1 MKFIIVLLT
10 CCSFSVF
17 AQQARIFPQ
26 PNQLIETPG
35 DFNFN
40 GQLTVQNAP
49 LFLEVAPYLQQL
61 FAREKGIELTT
72 SATNFSVSLQ
82 QNSQLPKEAYQ
93 LKINQSGVFIQFA
106 DKNGLL
112 YAFQSLQQWM
122 TNKQTIKGV
131 QINDVPRFSYRG
143 THLDCARHFYTIAE
157 LKQFIDELA
166 LLKFNRFHWHLT
178 DDQGWRLEIVQF
190 PKLTAI
196 GAWRD
201 STIIG
206 HYSANPRV
214 YEKKRY
220 GGSYTQE
227 EAKELVQYAAIRG
240 ITIVPEIELPGHAR
254 AALAAYPEL
263 GCTGE
268 QLPVPGL
275 WGVFDDV
282 FCPTDETLDFLKKV
296 LDEVVAI
303 FPSETIHIG
312 GDEVPKTRWN
322 NCDKCK
328 HQREAHGLKDAH
340 ELQSY
345 VISQMEQHLRAKGR
359 KIIGWDEILE
369 GGLADNAQVMSWR
382 GVDGG
387 IAAAKA
393 KHHVVMSPVS
403 HCYFD
408 YYQSSHAD
416 EPLAIGGLLTLEK
429 VYSYEPI
436 PKELSKEEAAFILG
450 AQANIWTE
458 YLPEFK
464 DVQYNTF
471 PRLIAMAQVNWTNI
485 KPSYESFVEEMN
497 RWYLPQLNARGVNYS
512 RAFLDPNLTIIETNN
527 GLDLKANVPL
537 SGVDLKYGDQSFEAL
552 PLERTATKIIR
563 VFPITTW
570 YQGKEHR
577 TANFSYWTHLATGRK
592 VTFQTLPDEKYNYHG
607 DLALTDGVVGGTPW
621 RGDQWLGFLN
631 DTVVFTLDLAAA
643 TDFKQLEMG
652 MLNEPNSWI
661 YRPQSVLIEISSD
674 GKKFKTY
681 KKQQITTDKLDITQ
695 QATARFIRVTLINLP
710 LIPEGDPGAGYI
722 PWTFVDELI
731 ITR

>member
-1 MKFIIVLLT
+1 MKLL
-10 CCSFSVF
+10 SFLLFFFSFVSF
-17 AQQARIFPQ
+17 GQQSRIFPQ
-26 PNQLIETPG
+26 PNQLTETAEVFLFDG
-35 DFNFN
+35 SLTIQNNSDFIA
-40 GQLTVQNAP
+40 V
-49 LFLEVAPYLQQL
+49 VPYLQQL
-61 FAREKGIELTT
+61 FAHDNSISLTPA
-72 SATNFSVSLQ
+72 ATNYSVSLH
-82 QNSQLPKEAYQ
+82 NNNQLKSEAYQ
-93 LKINQSGVFIQFA
+93 LTVSSTGIAIAYA

-112 YAFQSLQQWM
+112 YAFQSLNQWI
-122 TNKQTIKGV
+122 TNKQKIQGV
-131 QINDVPRFSYRG
+131 IISDSPRFSYRG
-143 THLDCARHFYTIAE
+143 THLDCARHYYSIQE
-157 LKQFIDELA
+157 LKQFIDEQA
-166 LLKFNRFHWHLT
+166 RLKFNRFHWHLT
-178 DDQGWRLEIVQF
+178 DDQGWRLEIKQF

-201 STIIG
+201 STIVG
-206 HYSANPRV
+206 HYSAFPRV

-220 GGSYTQE
+220 GGFYTQE
-227 EAKELVQYAAIRG
+227 EARELVRYAAMRG

-254 AALAAYPEL
+254 AALAAYPNL
-263 GCTGE
+263 GCTGQ

-282 FCPTDETLDFLKKV
+282 FCPTDETIDFLKKV

-322 NCDKCK
+322 NCEKCK
-328 HQREAHGLKDAH
+328 HQREVHGLKDAH

-345 VISQMEQHLRAKGR
+345 VISQMEQHLRLKGR

-369 GGLADNAQVMSWR
+369 GGLAENAQVMSWR

-387 IAAAKA
+387 IAAAKT

-436 PKELSKEEAAFILG
+436 PKELSPDEAAFILG

-464 DVQYNTF
+464 DVLYNTF
-471 PRLIAMAQVNWTNI
+471 PRLIAMAQVNWTI
-485 KPSYESFVEEMN
+485 HKPSYERFVEAMN
-497 RWYLPQLNARGVNYS
+497 RSYLPQLKQRGINYS
-512 RAFLDPNLTIIETNN
+512 LAFLDPNLSLTAVPN
-527 GLDLKANVPL
+527 GFELSANVPL
-537 SGVDLKYGDQSFEAL
+537 TGVVLKYGDQAFEQL
-552 PLERTATKIIR
+552 PLERTASKINRI
-563 VFPITTW
+563 FPITTW
-570 YQGKEHR
+570 YQGSAIR

-592 VTFQTLPDEKYNYHG
+592 VTFQTPPDEKYNYRG
-607 DLALTDGVVGGTPW
+607 ELALTDGVVGGTPW

-631 DTVVFTLDLAAA
+631 DTVVFTLDLEAV
-643 TDFKQLEMG
+643 TEFKQLEMG

-661 YRPQSVLIEISSD
+661 YRPKSVQVEISND
-674 GKKFKTY
+674 GKNFKQYSNT
-681 KKQQITTDKLDITQ
+681 QQTTDKLTV
-695 QATARFIRVTLINLP
+695 TKTKSARYLRFTLINLP
-710 LIPEGDPGAGYI
+710 LIPEGDPGAGYV

-731 ITR
+731 LTR

>member
-26 PNQLIETPG
+26 PNKLTETTG
-35 DFNFN
+35 DFNFD
-40 GQLTVQNAP
+40 GVLTVQNNP
-49 LFLEVAPYLQQL
+49 VFLEVAPYLQLL
-61 FAREKGIELTT
+61 FANDKGVSLVPTT
-72 SATNFSVSLQ
+72 TNFSVAIRSNL
-82 QNSQLPKEAYQ
+82 LLKEEAYQ
-93 LKINQSGVFIQFA
+93 LTVGTDGIVIEYM
-106 DKNGLL
+106 DRNGLL
-112 YAFQSLQQWM
+112 YAFQSLNQWI
-122 TNKQTIKGV
+122 TNKQTIQGV
-131 QINDVPRFSYRG
+131 AINDAPRFSYRG

-201 STIIG
+201 STIVG
-206 HYSANPRV
+206 HYSAHPRV

-220 GGSYTQE
+220 GGFYTQD
-227 EAKELVQYAAIRG
+227 EAKELVQYAAMRG

-322 NCDKCK
+322 NCEKCK
-328 HQREAHGLKDAH
+328 HQREVHDLKDAH

-345 VISQMEQHLRAKGR
+345 VISQMEQYLRAKGR

-436 PKELSKEEAAFILG
+436 PKELSKEEAAFIMG

-458 YLPEFK
+458 YLPDFK
-464 DVQYNTF
+464 DVMYNTF
-471 PRLIAMAQVNWTNI
+471 PRLIAMAQVNWTI
-485 KPSYESFVEEMN
+485 QKPSYERFVEAMN
-497 RWYLPQLNARGVNYS
+497 RSYLPQLKQRGINYS
-512 RAFLDPNLTIIETNN
+512 LAFLDPNLTLTAVPN
-527 GLDLKANVPL
+527 GFELRANVPL
-537 SGVDLKYGDQSFEAL
+537 TGVVLKYGDEAFEQL
-552 PLERTATKIIR
+552 PLERTASKKNR

-570 YQGKEHR
+570 YQGKAIR

-607 DLALTDGVVGGTPW
+607 DVALTDGVVGGTPW

-661 YRPQSVLIEISSD
+661 YRPQTVHIEISSD
-674 GKKFKTY
+674 GKQFKTY
-681 KKQQITTDKLDITQ
+681 QQQQITADKLTILK
-695 QATARFIRVTLINLP
+695 QASARFIRVTLINLP

>member
-1 MKFIIVLLT
+1 MKLIIALLT
-10 CCSFSVF
+10 CCSITAF
-17 AQQARIFPQ
+17 AQQSRIFPQ
-26 PNQLIETPG
+26 PNKITETTG
-35 DFNFN
+35 DFVFN
-40 GQLTVQNAP
+40 GTLTVQNNP
-49 LFLEVAPYLQQL
+49 VFMEVAPYLQQL
-61 FAREKGIELTT
+61 FAAEKGVSLIPST
-72 SATNFSVSLQ
+72 TNFSVSVRSNL
-82 QNSQLPKEAYQ
+82 LIKAEGYQ
-93 LKINQSGVFIQFA
+93 LTVGSEGIVIEYN
-106 DKNGLL
+106 DRNGLL

-122 TNKQTIKGV
+122 TNKHTIKGV
-131 QINDVPRFSYRG
+131 QINDAPRFSYRG
-143 THLDCARHFYTIAE
+143 THLDCARHFYTITE
-157 LKQFIDELA
+157 IKQFIDELA

-178 DDQGWRLEIVQF
+178 DDQGWRLEIKQF
-190 PKLTAI
+190 PKLTAV

-206 HYSANPRV
+206 HYSAFPRV

-220 GGSYTQE
+220 GGFYTQE
-227 EAKELVQYAAIRG
+227 EAKELVQYATMRG

-254 AALAAYPEL
+254 AALAAYPNF

-322 NCDKCK
+322 NCEKCK
-328 HQREAHGLKDAH
+328 HQREVHGLKDAH

-345 VISQMEQHLRAKGR
+345 VISQMEQHLRLKGR

-436 PKELSKEEAAFILG
+436 PKELSSEEATFILG

-464 DVQYNTF
+464 DVLYNTF
-471 PRLIAMAQVNWTNI
+471 PRLIAMAQVNWTMD
-485 KPSYESFVEEMN
+485 KPSYERFVEAMN
-497 RWYLPQLNARGVNYS
+497 RSYLPQLKQRGINYS
-512 RAFLDPNLTIIETNN
+512 LAFLDPNLSLTAVPN
-527 GLDLKANVPL
+527 GFELSANVPL
-537 SGVDLKYGDQSFEAL
+537 TGVVLKYGDQAFEQL
-552 PLERTATKIIR
+552 PLERTVSKTNR

-570 YQGKEHR
+570 YQGKAIR

-592 VTFQTLPDEKYNYHG
+592 VTFQTMPDEKYNYRG
-607 DLALTDGVVGGTPW
+607 ELALTDGVVGGTPW

-631 DTVVFTLDLAAA
+631 DTVVFTLDLEAV
-643 TDFKQLEMG
+643 TEFKQLEMG

-661 YRPQSVLIEISSD
+661 YRPQSVHIEISTD
-674 GKKFKTY
+674 AENFKTY
-681 KKQQITTDKLDITQ
+681 NQQQITTDKLIVTKQ
-695 QATARFIRVTLINLP
+695 QTARFIRVSLFNLP

-731 ITR
+731 LTR

>member
-1 MKFIIVLLT
+1 MKFIIALLT
-10 CCSFSVF
+10 CCSISVV
-17 AQQARIFPQ
+17 AQQSRIFPQ
-26 PNQLIETPG
+26 PNQLIESPG
-35 DFNFN
+35 DYNFK
-40 GQLTVQNAP
+40 GQLTVQNTP
-49 LFLEVAPYLQQL
+49 LFLEIAPYLQQL
-61 FAREKGIELTT
+61 FAREKGIQLVSSE
-72 SATNFSVSLQ
+72 TNFSVALQ
-82 QNSQLPKEAYQ
+82 QNTQLPSEAYQ
-93 LKINQSGVFIQFA
+93 LKINQSGVFIQYA

-112 YAFQSLQQWM
+112 YAFQSLQQWV
-122 TNKQTIKGV
+122 TNNQTIKGV
-131 QINDVPRFSYRG
+131 LINDAPRFTYRG
-143 THLDCARHFYTIAE
+143 MHLDCARHFYTIAE
-157 LKQFIDELA
+157 LKQLIDELA

-178 DDQGWRLEIVQF
+178 DDQGWRLEIKQF

-220 GGSYTQE
+220 GGFYTQD
-227 EAKELVQYAAIRG
+227 EAKELVQYAALRG

-263 GCTGE
+263 GCTGK

-328 HQREAHGLKDAH
+328 HKRDVHGLKDAH
-340 ELQSY
+340 ELQSF
-345 VISQMEQHLRAKGR
+345 VIGQMEKHLRTKGR

-458 YLPEFK
+458 YLPDFK

-471 PRLIAMAQVNWTNI
+471 PRLIAMAQVNWTTI
-485 KPSYESFVEEMN
+485 KPPYDVFVEEMN
-497 RWYLPQLNARGVNYS
+497 RWYLPQFGARGINYS
-512 RAFLDPNLTIIETNN
+512 RAFLDPNLTIVATPN

-537 SGVDLKYGDQSFEAL
+537 SGVDLKYGDQLFEAL
-552 PLERTATKIIR
+552 PLERTATKINR

-577 TANFSYWTHLATGRK
+577 TANFSYWTHLATGRE
-592 VTFQTLPDEKYNYHG
+592 VTFQTMPDEKYNYRG
-607 DLALTDGVVGGTPW
+607 PLALTDGVVGGTPW

-631 DTVVFTLDLAAA
+631 DTVMFTLDLAAI
-643 TDFKQLEMG
+643 TDFSSIEMG

-661 YRPQSVLIEISSD
+661 YRPQSVLIETSTD
-674 GKKFKTY
+674 GKKFKSY
-681 KKQQITTDKLDITQ
+681 KKQQITTDKLSIAK
-695 QATARFIRVTLINLP
+695 QASARFIRVTLINLP
-710 LIPEGDPGAGYI
+710 LIPDGDPGAGYI

-731 ITR
+731 LTR